1 MQKKHSWLVLGIA
14 VLFVLTIF
22 LGGCGEE
29 TASIVE
35 EGADVEEV
43 ADAFQVT
50 DLSGRTVEFS
60 KPAEKV
66 VAIGPGALRFV
77 CYITADKV
85 IGIEELEKNSPTGRP
100 YYTANISKLEG
111 LPTIGQGGPQTQP
124 DAEKLVSLGP
134 DVIFSCLTDQAQ
146 SDELQ
151 AKTGIPVVVLDYG
164 TASTFSKE
172 VYDSLH
178 LVGKVIG
185 EEKRAQEVVDYLESC
200 KKDLN
205 DRTVDIPEEDKPS
218 VYVGG
223 LGMQGVHGIESTAGE
238 FPPFEAINAKNVVDE
253 TGKSGSMMIDK
264 EKIVSWDPDILF
276 MDSSGYELFK
286 DDYQKNPAY
295 YRSLSAV
302 KNGQVYSMIPYNW
315 YWTNIEIAVADAYYA
330 GKVIYPEQFKDIDP
344 IEKADEL
351 YKFMVG
357 KELYAEIAKDFIGFE
372 QLSME

>member
-14 VLFVLTIF
+14 VLFILTIF

-35 EGADVEEV
+35 EETDAEEV
-43 ADAFQVT
+43 ANAFQVI
-50 DLSGRTVEFS
+50 DLLGRTVEFS

-100 YYTANISKLEG
+100 YYTANVSKLEG

-164 TASTFSKE
+164 IASTFSEE
-172 VYDSLH
+172 VYDSLE
-178 LVGKVIG
+178 LAGKVTG
-185 EEKRAQEVVDYLESC
+185 EEKRAQEVVDYLEGC
-200 KKDLN
+200 RKDLD
-205 DRTVDIPEEDKPS
+205 DRTIDIPEENKPS

-238 FPPFEAINAKNVVDE
+238 FPPFVAINAKNVVDE

-295 YRSLSAV
+295 YRSLSAI
-302 KNGQVYSMIPYNW
+302 KGGQVYSMIPYNW

-357 KELYAEIAKDFIGFE
+357 KELYAEIAKDFIGFK